1 MELSK
6 FELMFAKLDCRYF
19 IQMLWLENVA
29 MKAIKDG
36 CVNERN
42 SAKVPNVGFGKQSC
56 FVDRQS
62 ASIGVKNLNEVC
74 VCYALGAL

>member
-1 MELSK
+1 
-6 FELMFAKLDCRYF
+6 
-19 IQMLWLENVA
+19 